1 MKITISQRKRADI
14 MPDMMGLF
22 FEDINY
28 ATVMGIRQIIILNL
42 TDCMAGNV
50 IRKRKMP
57 ECGVSWEARL
67 RKKIRII

>member
-1 MKITISQRKRADI
+1 MRRMEVCMQRCWKT
-14 MPDMMGLF
+14 GHLSLS
-22 FEDINY
+22 
-28 ATVMGIRQIIILNL
+28 TVMGIRQIIILNL